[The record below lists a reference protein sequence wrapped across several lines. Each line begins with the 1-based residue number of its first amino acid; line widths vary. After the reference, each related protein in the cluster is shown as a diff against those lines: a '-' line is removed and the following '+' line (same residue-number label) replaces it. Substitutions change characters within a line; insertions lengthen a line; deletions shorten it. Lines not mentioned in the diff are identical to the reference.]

1 MRRTL
6 FWCVL
11 VCLGIACSAAASEP
25 PTPTPAKSGQEHQQH
40 SENINQRTKSGD
52 RVAEKSSSPV
62 TQPQPPQTG
71 NIPSNAGGQHSDK
84 PSTDWWITCFTGV
97 LAGVAVLQFFALIAQ
112 AVYMGIGLRHARKT
126 VEKELRAYVHLETI
140 IKEYRAPNMPTP
152 DRYTVSLR
160 ITNAGKTWAR
170 NLKFHTDTVRN
181 PTTADPFDSIQWNP
195 NEAAPL
201 ALGPGQSWCV
211 QFRDVQFSELL
222 SIASGGLKVF
232 YVAWVTYE
240 DTVSSP
246 PGRWQTQLSQ
256 EIIAGFEGDISYR
269 WMPTHN
275 CADEDCQQADSASVP
290 PMVTTPPPT
299 VSGDV
304 AVPIFPDKPK

>member
-1 MRRTL
+1 
-6 FWCVL
+6 
-11 VCLGIACSAAASEP
+11 
-25 PTPTPAKSGQEHQQH
+25 
-40 SENINQRTKSGD
+40 
-52 RVAEKSSSPV
+52 
-62 TQPQPPQTG
+62 
-71 NIPSNAGGQHSDK
+71 
-84 PSTDWWITCFTGV
+84 
-97 LAGVAVLQFFALIAQ
+97 
-112 AVYMGIGLRHARKT
+112 
-126 VEKELRAYVHLETI
+126 
-140 IKEYRAPNMPTP
+140 
-152 DRYTVSLR
+152 
-160 ITNAGKTWAR
+160 
-170 NLKFHTDTVRN
+170 
-181 PTTADPFDSIQWNP
+181 
-195 NEAAPL
+195 
-201 ALGPGQSWCV
+201 V